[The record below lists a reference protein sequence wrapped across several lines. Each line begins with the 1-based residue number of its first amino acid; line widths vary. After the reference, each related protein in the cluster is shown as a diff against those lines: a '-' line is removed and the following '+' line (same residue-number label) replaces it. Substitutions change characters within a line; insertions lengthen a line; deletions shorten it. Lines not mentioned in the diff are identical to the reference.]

1 MLCTSKL
8 KFPCHADHPP
18 STSPTHVY
26 PNPRNES
33 TLSGMLKLS
42 TSPSPLHL
50 YLTFGVTWNYDIPD
64 PLLTALGETQSRSI
78 PHKYPFLFEAPL
90 PLLVSSPFR
99 WTLQTTLIGFH
110 RNPLPHL
117 GFQENSSKPC
127 DTGSPPSVVQEEF
140 PKLNFEL
147 VVDGWDSKTGEWGAD
162 EVSLVRWAAK
172 MRKWL
177 KDQEEDEIVVVKD
190 PWGMC

>member
-1 MLCTSKL
+1 M
-8 KFPCHADHPP
+8 
-18 STSPTHVY
+18 
-26 PNPRNES
+26 
-33 TLSGMLKLS
+33 
-42 TSPSPLHL
+42 
-50 YLTFGVTWNYDIPD
+50 
-64 PLLTALGETQSRSI
+64 
-78 PHKYPFLFEAPL
+78 
-90 PLLVSSPFR
+90 
-99 WTLQTTLIGFH
+99 
-110 RNPLPHL
+110 
-117 GFQENSSKPC
+117 
-127 DTGSPPSVVQEEF
+127 VQEEF